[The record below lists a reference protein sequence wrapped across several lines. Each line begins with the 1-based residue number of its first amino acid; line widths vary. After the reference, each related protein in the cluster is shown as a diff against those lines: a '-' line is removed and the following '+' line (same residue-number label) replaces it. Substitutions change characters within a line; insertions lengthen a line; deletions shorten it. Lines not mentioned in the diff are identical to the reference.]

1 MSNSFSIEEI
11 LTCLK
16 NTYLSPDKSV
26 RTESEKKLSELKDQ
40 NILTFTSQLID
51 LLKLSINGID
61 KNLRMSIILL
71 LQRSIKG
78 KIKENKLDENSNNQL
93 IQLYIT
99 IIVNPNMTEKEIEN
113 LKETFILLLN
123 NTKTE
128 VLIEM
133 IAYINKQLLSMP
145 LSSVNGVINV
155 LLSII
160 ECTCVK
166 KAKAFLI
173 ILEGLL
179 NISSSILE
187 NLYSKYEKLDIQNK
201 LEDYLKICKIFSNM
215 FNLFFQCIIRTYK
228 KYNIKNE
235 NIFNI
240 YYNISIIGIKLLVDI
255 NAKDNNRIISW
266 TGDKT
271 IDKDMNTMKIN
282 IFKFLNYQVS
292 ITENTITDKN
302 KEENHNQLIKI
313 IILNLEWLI
322 MNKFTYLI
330 KIEFEDEYPNYN
342 YSLVISFMFIYLK
355 RIFSKDN
362 YIFECSTYFNSMYK
376 NILLPLLIITNI
388 EEDIALDNDS
398 VNGYIIDINDIIYDN
413 KQKKIKSSLAGLI
426 KKIYQKNTSSN
437 NFMIKYTVFLL
448 DYLVNNSSGEDKTLF
463 EPNDIIILLLKVYS
477 KDKIITALFLALNIF
492 SQVQKYSG
500 KVENDHLINKIY
512 EKSFEALTNHLDY
525 LPLKHQLILFIV
537 NYSLRFYEPNEIA
550 FETNIKL
557 LYSFAFEPKYLLI
570 SNSAADGIQHFFS
583 EYKDTKNKNILYT
596 LLKVS
601 TDLTPN
607 FEKHIKEVENSNFF
621 EVLYQIITN
630 SEIGFS
636 DFHRTIFANLCKR
649 INVELDRHFRLKFIT
664 KKEKNKSK
672 KKAKELTNL
681 NDYKVIINKCF
692 NIIKFLIKNHNFLE
706 KNYELIE
713 DSLKPLIA
721 FMEDP
726 KKCGFD
732 EDIINIIYNII
743 IMRQKITGISF
754 KLIKYIY
761 KYIDKTKG
769 LLLESYQLINAYL
782 AYGSDQILVNKVW
795 YEGIFSAFKSG
806 IQSEDYPKSGLYT
819 SILLQTWVIHCVKLP
834 SDYLSD
840 IINKIIKKIQIM
852 MINNR
857 TSEYMGDEKYSF
869 LGYVTLILSGLI
881 NYSSLIINALQKNNN
896 LDNLINWLQI
906 IVKENEII
914 FEYEIKII
922 IYSICKIIKN
932 GIISN
937 NIELLLNIGLDLL
950 KCQEK
955 NGKYELKKKTRKML
969 NFIFVEEEDNIDDS
983 EKEDDEEED
992 DEYNEYKEMKEI
1004 VQKTIN
1010 PIKDM
1015 DEFKN
1020 FNDLL
1025 IFVKNNRN
1033 DLYNSWVNSLDD
1045 DKKSNLKKIFEVK
1058 RIHIQYNEKK
1068 SMVVPR
1074 RIVSIKRNA
1083 NNQNN

>member
-1 MSNSFSIEEI
+1 MSSSFSIEEI

-16 NTYLSPDKSV
+16 NTYLSPDKRV
-26 RTESEKKLSELKDQ
+26 RAESEKKLSELKDQ
-40 NILTFTSQLID
+40 NILTFISQLID
-51 LLKLSINGID
+51 LLKLSLNEID

-71 LQRSIKG
+71 LQRSIKE

-133 IAYINKQLLSMP
+133 ITYINKQLLSMP
-145 LSSVNGVINV
+145 LSSVNGVINI

-166 KAKAFLI
+166 KAKIFLVI
-173 ILEGLL
+173 VEGVL

-187 NLYSKYEKLDIQNK
+187 NLYSKYEKLDIQNR
-201 LEDYLKICKIFSNM
+201 LEDYLKINKIFSNM

-240 YYNISIIGIKLLVDI
+240 YYNISFIGIKLLVDI

-271 IDKDMNTMKIN
+271 IDKDMNAMKIN

-302 KEENHNQLIKI
+302 KVENHNQLIKI
-313 IILNLEWLI
+313 ILSNLEWLI

-342 YSLVISFMFIYLK
+342 YSLIISFMFIYLK

-362 YIFECSTYFNSMYK
+362 YIFECATYFNSMYK

-413 KQKKIKSSLAGLI
+413 KQKKIKSSLAGLM

-448 DYLVNNSSGEDKTLF
+448 DYLVNNSSCEDKTLF

-477 KDKIITALFLALNIF
+477 KDKIMTALFLALNIF

-500 KVENDHLINKIY
+500 KVENDRLINKIY

-525 LPLKHQLILFIV
+525 LPLKHQLILFII
-537 NYSLRFYEPNEIA
+537 NYSLRFYEPTEIA

-583 EYKDTKNKNILYT
+583 EYKDTENKNILYT

-601 TDLTPN
+601 TNLTPN

-636 DFHRTIFANLCKR
+636 EFHRTIFANLCKR
-649 INVELDRHFRLKFIT
+649 INVEVDRHFRLKFIT

-726 KKCGFD
+726 KKIDFD

-782 AYGSDQILVNKVW
+782 AYGSDQILVNKAW

-819 SILLQTWVIHCVKLP
+819 SILLQTWVIHCIKLP

-840 IINKIIKKIQIM
+840 IINKIINKIQIII
-852 MINNR
+852 INNR
-857 TSEYMGDEKYSF
+857 TSKYMGDEKYSF
-869 LGYVTLILSGLI
+869 LGYVTLILSALI

-906 IVKENEII
+906 IVKENEVI

-969 NFIFVEEEDNIDDS
+969 NFIFVEEDDIDDS

-1045 DKKSNLKKIFEVK
+1045 DKKTNLKKLFEVK
-1058 RIHIQYNEKK
+1058 RIHIQYNEKN
-1068 SMVVPR
+1068 SIVVPR
-1074 RIVSIKRNA
+1074 RIVSIKRNI